1 MSMRD
6 ITGKTRTKR
15 TATARTSVRCGET
28 GQEALANEEV
38 PKGNPIEITETA
50 TLLAPKKTDELIP
63 HCHNISVEN
72 CDVVITPTDWGAN
85 IDVTVSAVARTGVEM
100 EALTAASVAALTL
113 YDLLKPIESDI
124 CIGKTELINKEGGSS
139 TFEDTYDIKE
149 LTAAVVVTSDGTYE
163 GTREDRSGKILE
175 EQLSEKGL
183 SVEEYVV
190 LPDESDEI
198 RDELMR
204 LCEEDEMDLVA
215 TTGGTGPGPRDVTAD
230 VTKEVIDRELP
241 GIAEAMRTHGQ
252 ERTPYAMFSR
262 GVVGQKGKTLI
273 VNFPGSS
280 SGTREGLD
288 ALFPGLK
295 HFFKMRGTRSG
306 GHES

>member
-6 ITGKTRTKR
+6 VTEKRRSKR

-28 GQEALANEEV
+28 GQEALANEQV
-38 PKGNPIEITETA
+38 PKGNPFEITKTA
-50 TLLAPKKTDELIP
+50 TLFAPKKTDELIP
-63 HCHNISVEN
+63 HCHNIPVEN
-72 CDVVITPTDWGAN
+72 CDVVITPTDWGAT
-85 IDVTVSAVARTGVEM
+85 IDVTVEAVARTGVEM

-113 YDLLKPIESDI
+113 YDLLKPVEDEI
-124 CIGKTELINKEGGSS
+124 CIGKTELVNKEGGSS
-139 TFEDTYDIKE
+139 SFEDRYDIKE

-163 GTREDRSGKILE
+163 GTREDRSGKMLKNT
-175 EQLSEKGL
+175 LADRGL

-190 LPDESDEI
+190 LPDEREEI
-198 RDELMR
+198 QRELIR
-204 LCEEDEMDLVA
+204 LCEDEEMDLVA

-230 VTKEVIDRELP
+230 VTDEVIDRELP
-241 GIAEAMRTHGQ
+241 GIAEAMRSYGQ

-280 SGTREGLD
+280 NGTREGLD

-306 GHES
+306 GHDS